1 MRAHARPDPRGPRGH
16 VPARAVLIVVPDVVL
31 TAISFE
37 FPPPGYSLGY
47 YRAYFTGED
56 WLDPHRQQLRHRLR
70 HDGPHHAAGRVPAA
84 FGYVRYRFRG
94 KSLVNLL
101 IMSPLIVPHVVSALG
116 YYGYL
121 GLGQLDRHPPRRH
134 PRPHVARGAGTF
146 LVICATLK
154 GYDRNLERAAMI
166 SGAGPLANLLSR
178 HPAGA
183 AAGHAGRHAVRLPAS
198 FNEAVV
204 ALFIGGRD
212 AATLPKKMFESIR
225 LESDPVIAVV
235 SALLVGAVAAR
246 GPRLAVHATEARRC
260 LPISPALPGRSPPE
274 RATSGCGISSSRTTA
289 ARTRSTTSASTVEA
303 RRVRDLAGAERLRQD
318 DDAHD
323 DRRLRG
329 ADPRRD
335 QLDGKDLPGASPTS
349 ATSAS
354 CSRTTRC
361 SRT

>member
-1 MRAHARPDPRGPRGH
+1 MQRLLMA
-16 VPARAVLIVVPDVVL
+16 VPTALAVLVGIFLIAPVLIVVPMSFS

-47 YRAYFTGED
+47 YRAYFADEN
-56 WLDPHRQQLRHRLR
+56 WLVPTANSFGIAVATTILTM
-70 HDGPHHAAGRVPAA
+70 AIAVPAA

-121 GLGQLDRHPPRRH
+121 SLGQLVGTHLGVILAHTALAVP
-134 PRPHVARGAGTF
+134 VTF

-166 SGAGPLANLLSR
+166 SGAGPLR
-178 HPAGA
+178 TFFH
-183 AAGHAGRHAVRLPAS
+183 VTLPVLRPGMLVGTLFAFLAS

-225 LESDPVIAVV
+225 LESDPIIAVV
-235 SALLVGAVAAR
+235 SALLAMGVLIGVLASFAFRRKPGYVG
-246 GPRLAVHATEARRC
+246 
-260 LPISPALPGRSPPE
+260 
-274 RATSGCGISSSRTTA
+274 
-289 ARTRSTTSASTVEA
+289 
-303 RRVRDLAGAERLRQD
+303 
-318 DDAHD
+318 
-323 DRRLRG
+323 
-329 ADPRRD
+329 
-335 QLDGKDLPGASPTS
+335 
-349 ATSAS
+349 
-354 CSRTTRC
+354 
-361 SRT
+361 